1 MFTGIVEEIGI
12 ITTVEPMGGGVRL
25 SISAPQCTQELQIND
40 SVSVNGVCETV
51 VWKQGDVVK
60 VEAVEETLKK
70 TSMGLLIQ
78 GSQVNLEL
86 PMRLN
91 ERLGGHL
98 VAGHVDTTGI
108 IGNIT
113 ARESSWMFNV
123 IFPETFLK
131 YIVYTGSVTVD
142 GVSLTIA
149 ELGNNNFSVSIIPHT
164 MEHTIFKQ
172 YRTGSIVNIEFD
184 LVGKYIE
191 NMIKSAPAGILK
203 ERDLVEKEL
212 REQGF

>member
-12 ITTVEPMGGGVRL
+12 VTGIESMGGGVRL
-25 SISAPQCTQELQIND
+25 SISAEKSAQELQIND

-51 VWKQGDVVK
+51 VWKQGNIFK

-70 TSMGLLIQ
+70 TSLGLLLQ
-78 GSQVNLEL
+78 GSYVNLEL

-113 ARESSWMFNV
+113 ARESSWIFN
-123 IFPETFLK
+123 ITFPEKFSK
-131 YIVYTGSVTVD
+131 YIVYTGSITVD

-149 ELGNNNFSVSIIPHT
+149 ELGTNNFSVSIIPHT
-164 MEHTIFKQ
+164 MEHTIFNR

-184 LVGKYIE
+184 LIGKYIE
-191 NMIKSAPAGILK
+191 NMIKHSPDGILIK
-203 ERDLVEKEL
+203 RDLVEKEL